1 VGTAGCR
8 REREDRCDGAL
19 SVGGVLEHRV
29 AGSGKMPGNGS
40 AGVKREGFNDETAKT
55 YGPKGCEVAH
65 G

>member
-1 VGTAGCR
+1 
-8 REREDRCDGAL
+8 
-19 SVGGVLEHRV
+19 
-29 AGSGKMPGNGS
+29 MPGNGS